1 MSFEKKKT
9 KKKTISYLIFCLY
22 MYFVDS
28 FFANDEQSLTKN
40 KVVVLS
46 LTQYS

>member
-1 MSFEKKKT
+1 MSVEKKT
-9 KKKTISYLIFCLY
+9 PTISYLIFCLY

-28 FFANDEQSLTKN
+28 FFANDEQSLTTN

>member
-1 MSFEKKKT
+1 MSFEKKTK

>member
-1 MSFEKKKT
+1 MSFEKKK
-9 KKKTISYLIFCLY
+9 KNSYLIFCLY
-22 MYFVDS
+22 MYFVGS

-40 KVVVLS
+40 KVVLS

>member
-40 KVVVLS
+40 KVVLS
-46 LTQYS
+46 LNQYS

>member
-1 MSFEKKKT
+1 MSFEKKNPKNNNF
-9 KKKTISYLIFCLY
+9 IFDILFIH
-22 MYFVDS
+22 FVDS

-40 KVVVLS
+40 KVVVRS

>member
-1 MSFEKKKT
+1 MSFEKNPQKT
-9 KKKTISYLIFCLY
+9 TISYLIFCLY

>member
-1 MSFEKKKT
+1 MSFEKKT
-9 KKKTISYLIFCLY
+9 KKKKKYLIFCLY